1 MSQQEYYRQCYL
13 HTGGWIPVNPSSP
26 SIALGDFC
34 TLQRCELRP
43 LGNITADLRLSENT
57 LVSPELPLSPSD
69 WKLQHAVSQVFT
81 ETERSDSENDL
92 GSKTRQVL
100 EFEAAGGFVFHGH
113 NPRCTVLLNWSQIV
127 DEITIGLTQSH
138 YAFRE
143 VYVITGVASVCPWSL
158 TIAGKAGAK
167 LETFTRKTN
176 ADVFSLITDETCQV
190 VSKADIS
197 THARSH
203 EQPLRFIRGK
213 RLVMSNWASEA
224 LLERLIANHEEGRIE
239 FLSNWIDQNKF
250 NAVQENE
257 LNLATCLKYFDWV
270 NTSLDDVERLCTRG

>member
-203 EQPLRFIRGK
+203 EQPFRFIRGK

>member
-13 HTGGWIPVNPSSP
+13 RTEGWLPVNPASP
-26 SIALGDFC
+26 GIAPGDFC
-34 TLQRCELRP
+34 TLQRGELRP
-43 LGNITADLRLSENT
+43 LGNIMTDLRISEDMIE
-57 LVSPELPLSPSD
+57 SRELPLSPSD
-69 WKLQHAVSQVFT
+69 WRLQHAVSQVFA

-92 GSKTRQVL
+92 EPKTRQVL
-100 EFEAAGGFVFHGH
+100 EFEAAGGFVFDGH

-158 TIAGKAGAK
+158 TIAGKTGAK
-167 LETFTRKTN
+167 LETFTRKANT
-176 ADVFSLITDETCQV
+176 DVFSLMTDETCQV

-197 THARSH
+197 TYARSH
-203 EQPLRFIRGK
+203 EQPLTFVRGK
-213 RLVMSNWASEA
+213 RLVMSNLASET
-224 LLERLIANHEEGRIE
+224 LLGRSIADHKEGRIK
-239 FLSNWIDQNKF
+239 FLSNWIDQSRF
-250 NAVQENE
+250 DALQENE

-270 NTSLDDVERLCTRG
+270 NTSLDDVERLYTQG